1 MSDKEKKE
9 FAGGFVNGKFVCAH
23 CLTEEDKEAL
33 EKVLTPDEMLEAQGF
48 MCTVCGKQSS

>member
-1 MSDKEKKE
+1 MPDEEKKE

-23 CLTEEDKEAL
+23 CLTEEDKKAL

-48 MCTVCGKQSS
+48 MCTVCGKQAS